1 MMESRDLRRQAPDS
15 QASIA
20 TVATATRI
28 LDFLAESERPIGVQE
43 MALTLAM
50 TKSRVSRHMSN
61 LEMLGL
67 VARGTGGRGFQLGWR
82 IGRWGQIAA
91 GRMQLPDLL
100 RAPLD
105 RLNEESGCTVLLC
118 AVAGA
123 DAVVVQCLPARA
135 AMRIDVQ
142 PGLMLN
148 LPESP
153 TARVCFAFQ
162 ERERRHELLDHAE
175 ARGDNFRIA
184 DRDALER
191 EVAAV
196 QARHFSWGENK
207 FGIGHSA
214 LAAPVFDRD
223 TIVAAVTIMLAS
235 DATGSGPPAPYL
247 VEGLLTCAQRCSR
260 LLGSRHIYPRG

>member
-1 MMESRDLRRQAPDS
+1 MDRDLRRRAPDS
-15 QASIA
+15 VASIA

-28 LDFLAESERPIGVQE
+28 LDFLAESEKPVGVLE
-43 MALTLAM
+43 MADTLGM

-67 VARGTGGRGFQLGWR
+67 VARGPRGRGFQLGWR

-100 RAPLD
+100 RLPLD

-118 AVAGA
+118 AIAGA

-162 ERERRHELLDHAE
+162 PRERRHELLDQAE
-175 ARGDNFRIA
+175 ARGETFRIA
-184 DRDALER
+184 DRAAFER
-191 EVAAV
+191 QVAAI
-196 QARHFSWGENK
+196 QARHYSWGDNK
-207 FGIGHSA
+207 FDIGHSA
-214 LAAPVFDRD
+214 IAAPLFDRD
-223 TIVAAVTIMLAS
+223 TIAAAVTLMLPS
-235 DATGSGPPAPYL
+235 EPDAGPPPHYL
-247 VEGLLTCAQRCSR
+247 VELLLACAQRCSR
-260 LLGSRHIYPRG
+260 LLGSRHSYPRG